1 MSIHEWRKPS
11 ERAELVAAVISA
23 EKRARIAEA
32 KANAALSDHPRD
44 EITHLTVRVIELEDT
59 VARQNRTIAQLNERL
74 TRRKRSA

>member
-1 MSIHEWRKPS
+1 LSIHEWRKPS
-11 ERAELVAAVISA
+11 ERAELVNRVVSA

-44 EITHLTVRVIELEDT
+44 EITHLAVRVIELEDT

-74 TRRKRSA
+74 TRRRKAS